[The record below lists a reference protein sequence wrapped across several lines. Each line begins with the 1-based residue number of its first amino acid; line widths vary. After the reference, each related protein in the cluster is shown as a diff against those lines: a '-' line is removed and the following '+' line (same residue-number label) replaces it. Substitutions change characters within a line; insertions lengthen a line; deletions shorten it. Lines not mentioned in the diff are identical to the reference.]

1 MSIKQWEIIMK
12 DIAEITKRL
21 GHKDISIRRDAVETL
36 GMMKDER
43 AVDALITVLKDK
55 NRFVRKEAV
64 LALGK
69 IGDLKVVEHLT
80 RALETEKDEFVKDYL
95 RKVIERL
102 NTERT

>member
-1 MSIKQWEIIMK
+1 MK

-55 NRFVRKEAV
+55 NRFVRQEAV